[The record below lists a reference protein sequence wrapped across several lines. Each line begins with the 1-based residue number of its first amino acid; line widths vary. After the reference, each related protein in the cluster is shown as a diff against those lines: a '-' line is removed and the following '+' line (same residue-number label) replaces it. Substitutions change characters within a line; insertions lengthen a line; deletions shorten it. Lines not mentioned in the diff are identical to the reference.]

1 MTDALLELRGIDKR
15 FPGVH
20 ALKDAQ
26 FDVRP
31 GEVHALIGENGA
43 GKSTL
48 IKIVSGVYQPDKG
61 EIMLD
66 GAQVDFG
73 NPRESHSAGIA
84 TIYQELGLYP
94 ELSVAENIF
103 MGHAPTRKRLGFDT
117 IDWEAM
123 EAGAEAL
130 LAELNILN
138 LAVGAKV
145 GTLNVGNRQRVEI
158 AKALSLD
165 ARILIMDEPTAA
177 LAESDVEQ
185 LFSIVRLL
193 RERGVSIIYISHRLN
208 EVFELADR
216 VTVLRDGE
224 YIGTRDV
231 ADTDETELISM
242 MVGRTIENLF
252 PKQAAQIG
260 EVVLEVRNLNRPPLT
275 RDISFSVRAGEIVGL
290 AGLVGS
296 GRSET
301 AQVIFGVLPAES
313 GEMLLNGRA
322 VRITR
327 PSEAVDYGIGY
338 VPEDRGHQGLIRE
351 MTIRENTSMAVLE
364 SVSNRTFIS
373 RAKERALA
381 NQSIRQLSIRA
392 TGPDQIT
399 NKLSGGNQQKVVV
412 SKWLASSPKLL
423 IMDEPTRG
431 IDVGA
436 KAEIHR
442 LMSRLAAQDGLA
454 ILMISSELP
463 EILAM
468 SDRILVMREGRLVGE
483 FSREEATQE
492 NIGHAMMGAS
502 PAHGASESSTPP
514 PAPPDGSVSTRPRG
528 FREGSSP
535 AFAGA
540 ENRKKSPPKALGG
553 DLEGG

>member
-1 MTDALLELRGIDKR
+1 MIDSLLELRGIDKR

-26 FDVRP
+26 FDVRR

-48 IKIVSGVYQPDKG
+48 IKIVSGVYRPDSG
-61 EIMLD
+61 DIRLA
-66 GAQVDFG
+66 GAPVEFS
-73 NPRESHSAGIA
+73 NPREAQSAGIA

-103 MGHAPTRKRLGFDT
+103 MGHAPTKKRLGFKT
-117 IDWEAM
+117 IDWEQM
-123 EAGAEAL
+123 EAGAAAL
-130 LAELNILN
+130 LADLNIHN
-138 LAVGAKV
+138 LDVGAKV
-145 GTLNVGNRQRVEI
+145 GALNVGNRQRVEI

-165 ARILIMDEPTAA
+165 AQILIMDEPTAA
-177 LAESDVEQ
+177 LTESDVEQ

-224 YIGTRDV
+224 YIGTRAV
-231 ADTDETELISM
+231 ADTSEAELISM
-242 MVGRTIENLF
+242 MVGRRIENLF
-252 PKQAAQIG
+252 PKQAAEIG
-260 EVVLEVRNLNRPPLT
+260 DVVLEARHLNRPPLT
-275 RDISFSVRAGEIVGL
+275 RDVSFTVRAGEIVGL
-290 AGLVGS
+290 AGLVGA

-313 GEMLLNGRA
+313 GEILLNGEVVKIA
-322 VRITR
+322 R

-364 SVSNRTFIS
+364 SVSSNSFVN

-381 NQSIRQLSIRA
+381 NDAIRQLSIRA
-392 TGPDQIT
+392 TGPDQVA

-412 SKWLASSPKLL
+412 GKWLASNPKLL

-442 LMSRLAAQDGLA
+442 LMSRLAAEDGLA

-468 SDRILVMREGRLVGE
+468 SDRILVMREGRMVGE
-483 FSREEATQE
+483 FSRDNATQE
-492 NIGHAMMGAS
+492 IIAHAMMGAS
-502 PAHGASESSTPP
+502 
-514 PAPPDGSVSTRPRG
+514 
-528 FREGSSP
+528 
-535 AFAGA
+535 
-540 ENRKKSPPKALGG
+540 ENVIHEKAKV
-553 DLEGG
+553 